1 MIDSL
6 LTIIAL
12 LFSGAVIG
20 VAILIA
26 VIYMSIE
33 K

>member
-26 VIYMSIE
+26 VLYMSIE